1 MPSSEPLET
10 MIETFSMLASMT
22 GPSSR
27 WSDAAARLGD
37 AGDPGGGLGRS
48 LGEELVQ
55 LLDAHAG
62 GLAEDAD
69 GGTGS
74 LGLVLG
80 PHEPDDLPVP
90 GRQGLDAGRFGDLRR
105 HVLGPLGRINEK
117 TFLVDV
123 HVVAGVGGG

>member
-69 GGTGS
+69 GGSGA

-90 GRQGLDAGRFGDLRR
+90 RGPARRQPLPRDATR
-105 HVLGPLGRINEK
+105 
-117 TFLVDV
+117 
-123 HVVAGVGGG
+123 